1 MMNTV
6 NTVKAPKRIFII
18 NGSGGVGKDTFV
30 NMVRNS
36 INRIPPKYNNDNLI
50 ILPLYKV
57 WNYSSIDKVKDIA
70 TQAGWNGGKTEKDR
84 KFLSDLKVLTTEYND
99 MPFEDLKRM
108 VALFNK
114 NELAVFMFL
123 HIREPREIERAK
135 NEFNAHTILITRD
148 SVPQITS
155 NMADGN
161 VFNYH
166 YDTIIKNNGTKEM
179 LQEMADL
186 FVKDWFNREAEI

>member
-1 MMNTV
+1 MMDITSK
-6 NTVKAPKRIFII
+6 TPKQVFII
-18 NGSGGVGKDTFV
+18 NGSGGVGKDLFV
-30 NMVRNS
+30 NMVKTS
-36 INRIPPKYNNDNLI
+36 VSKFSPYI
-50 ILPLYKV
+50 V

-70 TQAGWNGGKTEKDR
+70 TQIGWDGGKTEKDR

-99 MPFEDLKRM
+99 MPFNDLKRI
-108 VALFNK
+108 VNLFK
-114 NELAVFMFL
+114 EKQDVVLLFL
-123 HIREPREIERAK
+123 HIREPNEIERAK

-155 NMADGN
+155 NIADGG

-179 LQEMADL
+179 LQGMADL
-186 FVKDWFNREAEI
+186 FVKDWLCDKNE

>member
-1 MMNTV
+1 M
-6 NTVKAPKRIFII
+6 KKRIFII

-30 NMVRNS
+30 DMVKNS
-36 INRIPPKYNNDNLI
+36 VNKISPKYNKDNLI
-50 ILPLYKV
+50 ISPIYKV

-70 TQAGWNGGKTEKDR
+70 TQIGWDGGKTEKDR

-99 MPFEDLKRM
+99 MPFNDLKRI
-108 VALFNK
+108 VNLFK
-114 NELAVFMFL
+114 EKQDVVLLFL
-123 HIREPREIERAK
+123 HIREPNEIERAK

-155 NMADGN
+155 NIADGG

-179 LQEMADL
+179 LQGMADL
-186 FVKDWFNREAEI
+186 FVKDWLCDKNE

>member
-1 MMNTV
+1 MDITSK
-6 NTVKAPKRIFII
+6 TPKQVFII
-18 NGSGGVGKDTFV
+18 NGSGGVGKDAFV
-30 NMVRNS
+30 DMVKDG
-36 INRIPPKYNNDNLI
+36 INRIPPKYSNDNLI
-50 ILPLYKV
+50 MLPIYKV
-57 WNYSSIDKVKDIA
+57 WNYSSIDKVKHIA

-99 MPFEDLKRM
+99 MPFNDLKRI
-108 VALFNK
+108 VNLFK
-114 NELAVFMFL
+114 EKQDVIFLFL
-123 HIREPREIERAK
+123 HIREPNEIERAK

-155 NMADGN
+155 NIADGG

-179 LQEMADL
+179 LQGMADL
-186 FVKDWFNREAEI
+186 FVKDWLCNKNE